1 MSKEK
6 KMSFDTIITMAGKEV
21 AVGKE
26 LKYFWNNKNK
36 IVTKH
41 RINIIR
47 TLIELHKKKRLTDKV
62 VTAEGDYQV
71 KEYTIPNIP
80 WVKEFV
86 CFSHRI
92 YVTSVASIDENYIEF
107 TLRDAFAEET
117 NTLPDLNDD
126 EYKKLVQ
133 GANLGTVLSPD
144 AFKTALKQITQYNE
158 EWKATAEI
166 AKNAILINDLHG
178 FFTTDGKYY
187 VINREADRTYT
198 QMLGITF
205 DGFKA
210 WGSTMDAL
218 DNDALINALTA
229 KKSAAAEKTNGTDK
243 E

>member
-1 MSKEK
+1 MSKK

-47 TLIELHKKKRLTDKV
+47 TLIELHKKKRLTDKL

-80 WVKEFV
+80 WVKDFV

-92 YVTSVASIDENYIEF
+92 YVTSVAHIDENYIEF
-107 TLRDAFAEET
+107 KLREDFADATAE
-117 NTLPDLNDD
+117 LPELNDD

-133 GANLGTVLSPD
+133 GANNGTVLSPD
-144 AFKTALKQITQYNE
+144 AFKTALKQITQYND

-166 AKNAILINDLHG
+166 TKNPININDLHG
-178 FFTTDGKYY
+178 FFTSSDSYY

-198 QMLGITF
+198 QMLGIVY
-205 DGFKA
+205 DDFKA
-210 WGSTMDAL
+210 WGSNMTAL
-218 DNDALINALTA
+218 DDEALLNALTA
-229 KKSAAAEKTNGTDK
+229 KKSASAEKQDK